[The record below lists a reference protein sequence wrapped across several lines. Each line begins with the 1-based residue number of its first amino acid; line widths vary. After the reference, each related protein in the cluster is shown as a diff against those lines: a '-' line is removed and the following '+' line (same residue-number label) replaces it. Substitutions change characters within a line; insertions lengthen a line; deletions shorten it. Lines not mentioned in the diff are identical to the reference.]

1 VRWSIKRKYFLV
13 IKNPHNN
20 VLRGRESEEG
30 ERWGRR
36 KNVVFIIVVSKVDT
50 DFPNCPLYPRIC
62 SIAQVII

>member
-1 VRWSIKRKYFLV
+1 MKRK
-13 IKNPHNN
+13 
-20 VLRGRESEEG
+20 G
-30 ERWGRR
+30 ERGGEMGVKV